1 MFRLLTIAF
10 RTIKTTDGYSFS
22 NSQGN
27 REWTSA
33 FFHKV
38 HRGTQILSVLLYVL
52 S

>member
-27 REWTSA
+27 REWISA
-33 FFHKV
+33 FFIKSTDKHIY
-38 HRGTQILSVLLYVL
+38 QSVYYYTF
-52 S
+52 